1 MAKLVGPTG
10 VKGIDI
16 TSESGVKKYN
26 ADRSGFI
33 NVENPKHARQAKAEG
48 FFEAS
53 AYSGMNVEG
62 YPCTGCGFNSVF
74 KAYTCWKC
82 ATENDFREVENGK
95 CNKSDQEA
103 ADQAVSDPTRI

>member
-10 VKGIDI
+10 VKGID
-16 TSESGVKKYN
+16 VKTEKGTKAYN
-26 ADRSGFI
+26 ADHKGFI
-33 NVENPKHARQAKAEG
+33 NIENPRHAAQAKAEG

-53 AYSGMNVEG
+53 AYNAIGTVG

-82 ATENDFREVENGK
+82 QTVNDFREVENG
-95 CNKSDQEA
+95 
-103 ADQAVSDPTRI
+103 

>member
-10 VKGIDI
+10 VRGIDV
-16 TSESGVKKYN
+16 TTERGKQSYN
-26 ADRSGFI
+26 ADKSGFI

-48 FFEAS
+48 FFEAA
-53 AYSGMNVEG
+53 AYSGMATQG

-82 ATENDFREVENGK
+82 ETVNDFREAQNDS
-95 CNKSDQEA
+95 SD
-103 ADQAVSDPTRI
+103 